1 MTGTTV
7 SALAFAALLG
17 SAAVLEITA
26 RRRRGRG
33 PAPASRALAAG
44 MRSTPGR
51 AAVLLGWVWLGL
63 HFLAR

>member
-1 MTGTTV
+1 MTGTAV
-7 SALAFAALLG
+7 SLLGFAVLLG

-26 RRRRGRG
+26 RRGRG
-33 PAPASRALAAG
+33 AAPATRAVAAA

-51 AAVLLGWVWLGL
+51 TAVLLGWVWLGV